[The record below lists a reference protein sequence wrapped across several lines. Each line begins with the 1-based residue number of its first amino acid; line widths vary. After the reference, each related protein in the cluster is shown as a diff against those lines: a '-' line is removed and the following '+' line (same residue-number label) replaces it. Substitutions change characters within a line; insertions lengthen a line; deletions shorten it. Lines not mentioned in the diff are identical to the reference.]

1 MRTLVDLLNT
11 EYGYARIFYEQDSYG
26 YQLQAYQQAAMTDLF
41 ERMDGFAS
49 VAEASEAARQQLIAI
64 HSASGAKR
72 RKPAK
77 PRARRTP
84 RKASGSIGLL

>member
-11 EYGYARIFYEQDSYG
+11 EYGYARIFYERDSYG
-26 YQLQAYQQAAMTDLF
+26 YQLQAYEPVAMADLF

-64 HSASGAKR
+64 HSAPGAKR
-72 RKPAK
+72 RKTAK
-77 PRARRTP
+77 PRTRRTP
-84 RKASGSIGLL
+84 RKASSSMGLL